1 MRDFGKR
8 RSFGDRGGSGGG
20 GRFGGD
26 RPRFG
31 GDRPRFGGSPMDDQP
46 KPVNVGEE
54 YDVEVTETGSKGDGI
69 ARIKNFVVFIPG
81 TSKGDKVKVKIKEL
95 RGRSAVGEV
104 VGSEGSSGSSGS
116 TSEESAEGGEDAD
129 EGEEEE
135 S

>member
-1 MRDFGKR
+1 
-8 RSFGDRGGSGGG
+8 
-20 GRFGGD
+20 
-26 RPRFG
+26 
-31 GDRPRFGGSPMDDQP
+31 MDDQP